1 MQTAAIVMAC
11 MFAVAATLSA
21 YAAIVNAEWFFRSPN
36 VRILT
41 GALPRWAQRAIYAI
55 LAIAMGGLAIHLFIS
70 SFSLTGR

>member
-1 MQTAAIVMAC
+1 MHTAAIVMAI

-41 GALPRWAQRAIYAI
+41 GTLPRWAQRTVYAI
-55 LAIAMGGLAIHLFIS
+55 LAIAMGALAVHLFIS
-70 SFSLTGR
+70 SSGFTGR